1 MGRYGM
7 WVFTD
12 LTPTVNGLCEDTE
25 PKAIKFGEIPEVA
38 PGIGGQVIPADVRTS
53 LPGFFAWHCLRGAE
67 VATGG
72 AMHFVNFIAVNNWK
86 AGLSWK
92 ETFLQTYALDDKE
105 DHASIMKRSIVIGH
119 IGGDRDLDACGDI
132 GVETP
137 WKKFQFTVDDI
148 RFYNYDEPT
157 PDKATSDLGSFPT
170 RKELPGRRCVAH
182 DPCYGSEAFDCG
194 AVIFFKNVKWDNCG
208 RRTVFDWEH
217 EAAIRDI
224 DGTYTGIAPETFV
237 IAKSDAYDPSICK
250 TDKSGK
256 HNLNKR
262 ARHDAMI
269 CTGMFSIVSHV
280 ICVRSLGMDPSV
292 HRFCEILELLRKLK

>member
-1 MGRYGM
+1 MWNLLICKPIKVFWIPNPNNIFYGNRAAGSSHFGFWFNPPDEPTGPSAKDPQYSNFCVKNRPLGAFYNNTAHSMGRYGM

-38 PGIGGQVIPADVRTS
+38 PGIGGQVIPADVRAK

-72 AMHFVNFIAVNNWK
+72 AMHFLNFIAVNNWK

-157 PDKATSDLGSFPT
+157 PDKARVQKFKMTPSNEF
-170 RKELPGRRCVAH
+170 E
-182 DPCYGSEAFDCG
+182 
-194 AVIFFKNVKWDNCG
+194 IF
-208 RRTVFDWEH
+208 
-217 EAAIRDI
+217 
-224 DGTYTGIAPETFV
+224 
-237 IAKSDAYDPSICK
+237 
-250 TDKSGK
+250 
-256 HNLNKR
+256 
-262 ARHDAMI
+262 
-269 CTGMFSIVSHV
+269 
-280 ICVRSLGMDPSV
+280 
-292 HRFCEILELLRKLK
+292 